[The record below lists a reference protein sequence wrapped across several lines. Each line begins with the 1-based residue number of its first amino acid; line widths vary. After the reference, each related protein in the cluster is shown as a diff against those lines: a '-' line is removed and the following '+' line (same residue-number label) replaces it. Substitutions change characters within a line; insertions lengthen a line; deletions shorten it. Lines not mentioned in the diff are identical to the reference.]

1 MENLV
6 FKRLV
11 VASDTLKSGNQ
22 FEFKPRFNLIT
33 ANDNSVG
40 KSTLA
45 KLLFWALGGDPVLD
59 VTWTGFDV
67 RCLVDFSVGNQ
78 TYQAGRYGN
87 IMFLRRPNGEWEK
100 FPKIT
105 GAYSDA
111 FAEIVGF
118 EALLPS
124 RSDSTK
130 LETPPPAFYFLPFYV
145 DQQRSWSHAWNGFT
159 NLEQYARWQKTI
171 IEYHTGYLRPEFFTF
186 EEKIAAQNLE
196 KKTAEGEVRKIETA
210 IDVVKTYVPQSSKM
224 VTLSKGEFDILAS
237 EVSDDIAKLQAKQED
252 LLGTI
257 AEIQTERV
265 YLQGQ
270 LDLAAI
276 ASSEL
281 DKDYTFSVECIE
293 GESLLCPLCGTVHDN
308 SSPSRASILADKDEA
323 ERQVMQI
330 SGKIERLNKELAN
343 SQKRLEST
351 RAEIDEINSKYK
363 SLEPS
368 IMPENEESTSEASFL
383 DSIASRA
390 VQKHVQRTM
399 ETKTALIRSINSTN
413 KNLRT
418 EQKKLLTKEQ
428 REDLN
433 AAFKNSL
440 TSYLQELNAQG
451 VNLAPVESPLDYK
464 KIHGSGGAAESTR
477 GILAYYMSV
486 IRQAHKAE
494 NEAFPA
500 IVIDTPN
507 QQEQADFNYEK
518 ILQFLMDAVPSNAQL
533 ILCAMNRDEIKD
545 YKREAHVIELDEQK
559 ILKETNYTECRSL
572 LNFDGSITGPSNN
585 LPS

>member
-159 NLEQYARWQKTI
+159 NLEQYAKWQKTI

-210 IDVVKTYVPQSSKM
+210 IDVVKTYVPQSRKM

-257 AEIQTERV
+257 AELQTERV

-293 GESLLCPLCGTVHDN
+293 GESLLCPLCGTMHDN

-330 SGKIERLNKELAN
+330 NGKIERLNKELAN

-351 RAEIDEINSKYK
+351 RTEIDEINSKYK

-368 IMPENEESTSEASFL
+368 SMPENQENASEASFL

-413 KNLRT
+413 RSLRA

-494 NEAFPA
+494 NEAFSA

-518 ILQFLMDAVPSNAQL
+518 ILQFLTGAVPSNAQL

>member
-1 MENLV
+1 MKNLA

-33 ANDNSVG
+33 ANDNSFG

-45 KLLFWALGGDPVLD
+45 KLLFWTLGGDPALD

-67 RCLVDFSVGNQ
+67 RCLVDFSVGNEA
-78 TYQAGRYGN
+78 YQVGRYGN
-87 IMFLRRPNGEWEK
+87 IMFLRRPNGQWEK

-105 GAYSDA
+105 GAYSEA

-118 EALLPS
+118 EALLPN

-130 LETPPPAFYFLPFYV
+130 LEAPPPAFYFLPFYV
-145 DQQRSWSHAWNGFT
+145 DQQRSWSQAWNGFT
-159 NLEQYARWQKTI
+159 NLEQYAKWQKTI
-171 IEYHTGYLRPEFFTF
+171 IEYHTGYLLPEFFTF

-210 IDVVKTYVPQSSKM
+210 IEVVKTYVPQSSKT
-224 VTLSKGEFDILAS
+224 VALSKGEFDALAS
-237 EVSDDIAKLQAKQED
+237 EVSDDIAKLQAKQEE
-252 LLGTI
+252 LLGSI
-257 AEIQTERV
+257 AEIQTERL

-270 LDLAAI
+270 LDLAKL
-276 ASSEL
+276 ASADLE
-281 DKDYTFSVECIE
+281 KDYTFSVECVE

-323 ERQVMQI
+323 DSQVMQLN
-330 SGKIERLNKELAN
+330 GKIECLNKKLAK
-343 SQKRLEST
+343 SQEKLEST
-351 RAEIDEINSKYK
+351 RAEIEAINSKYK

-368 IMPENEESTSEASFL
+368 DTPDSQTIAAESSFL

-399 ETKTALIRSINSTN
+399 ETKTALIRTIKSTN
-413 KNLRT
+413 RNLRS
-418 EQKKLLTKEQ
+418 EQKKLLTKEE
-428 REDLN
+428 REGLN
-433 AAFKNSL
+433 AAFKDSL
-440 TSYLQELNAQG
+440 AAYVQELNAQG

-486 IRQAHKAE
+486 IRQAHKAG
-494 NEAFPA
+494 NEAFSA
-500 IVIDTPN
+500 VVIDTPN

-518 ILQFLMDAVPSNAQL
+518 ILKFLMDTVPSNAQL
-533 ILCAMNRDEIKD
+533 ILCAMNRDEIKN
-545 YKREAHVIELDEQK
+545 YKSAAHVIELDEKK
-559 ILKETNYTECRSL
+559 ILRDTKYAECRAL
-572 LNFDGSITGPSNN
+572 LNFDGSILSSSITP
-585 LPS
+585 

>member
-159 NLEQYARWQKTI
+159 NLEQYAKWQKTI

-257 AEIQTERV
+257 AELQTERV

-293 GESLLCPLCGTVHDN
+293 GESLLCPLCGTMHDN

-330 SGKIERLNKELAN
+330 NGKIERLNKELAN

-351 RAEIDEINSKYK
+351 RTEIDQINSKYK

-368 IMPENEESTSEASFL
+368 SMPENQESASEASFL

-399 ETKTALIRSINSTN
+399 EIKTALIRSINSTN
-413 KNLRT
+413 RNLRT

-428 REDLN
+428 REELN

-494 NEAFPA
+494 NEAFSA

-518 ILQFLMDAVPSNAQL
+518 ILQFLMGAVPSNAQL

>member
-159 NLEQYARWQKTI
+159 NLEQYAKWQKTI

-210 IDVVKTYVPQSSKM
+210 IDVVKTYVPQSRKM

-257 AEIQTERV
+257 AELQTERV

-293 GESLLCPLCGTVHDN
+293 GESLLCPLCGTMHDN

-330 SGKIERLNKELAN
+330 NGKIERLNKELAN

-351 RAEIDEINSKYK
+351 RTEIDEINSKYK

-368 IMPENEESTSEASFL
+368 SMPENQENASEASFL

-413 KNLRT
+413 RSLRA

-451 VNLAPVESPLDYK
+451 VNL
-464 KIHGSGGAAESTR
+464 
-477 GILAYYMSV
+477 
-486 IRQAHKAE
+486 
-494 NEAFPA
+494 
-500 IVIDTPN
+500 
-507 QQEQADFNYEK
+507 
-518 ILQFLMDAVPSNAQL
+518 
-533 ILCAMNRDEIKD
+533 
-545 YKREAHVIELDEQK
+545 
-559 ILKETNYTECRSL
+559 
-572 LNFDGSITGPSNN
+572 
-585 LPS
+585 

>member
-1 MENLV
+1 MKNLV

-33 ANDNSVG
+33 ANDNSFG

-45 KLLFWALGGDPVLD
+45 KLLFWTLGGDPVLD

-67 RCLVDFSVGNQ
+67 RCLVDFSVGNE

-87 IMFLRRPNGEWEK
+87 IIFLRRPNGQWER

-105 GAYSDA
+105 GAYSEA

-118 EALLPS
+118 RALLPN
-124 RSDSTK
+124 RSDATK

-145 DQQRSWSHAWNGFT
+145 DQQRSWSQAWNGFT

-171 IEYHTGYLRPEFFTF
+171 IEYHTGYLLPEFFTF

-210 IDVVKTYVPQSSKM
+210 IEVVKTYVPQSIKT
-224 VTLSKGEFDILAS
+224 VALSKGEFDALAS
-237 EVSDDIAKLQAKQED
+237 EVSDDIAKLQAKQEE

-270 LDLAAI
+270 LDLAKL
-276 ASSEL
+276 ASAEL
-281 DKDYTFSVECIE
+281 EKDYTFSVECVE

-323 ERQVMQI
+323 DSQVMQL
-330 SGKIERLNKELAN
+330 SGKIERLNKKLAK
-343 SQKRLEST
+343 SQEKLEST
-351 RAEIDEINSKYK
+351 RAEIEAINSKYK

-368 IMPENEESTSEASFL
+368 DAPDNQSIAAESSLL

-399 ETKTALIRSINSTN
+399 EAKTALIRTIKSANR
-413 KNLRT
+413 NLRA
-418 EQKKLLTKEQ
+418 EQKKLLTKEE

-433 AAFKNSL
+433 AAFKDSL
-440 TSYLQELNAQG
+440 AAYVQELNAQG

-486 IRQAHKAE
+486 IRQAYKAE
-494 NEAFPA
+494 NEAVSA
-500 IVIDTPN
+500 VVIDTPN

-518 ILQFLMDAVPSNAQL
+518 ILKFLMDTVPSNAQL
-533 ILCAMNRDEIKD
+533 ILCAMNRDEIEN
-545 YKREAHVIELDEQK
+545 YKSAAHVIVLDEKK
-559 ILKETNYTECRSL
+559 ILRDTKYAECRSL
-572 LNFDGSITGPSNN
+572 LNFDGSIVEAAT
-585 LPS
+585 

>member
-105 GAYSDA
+105 GAYSDV

-118 EALLPS
+118 EAILPS
-124 RSDSTK
+124 RNDSTK

-159 NLEQYARWQKTI
+159 NLEQYAKWQKTI

-186 EEKIAAQNLE
+186 EEKIATQNLE

-293 GESLLCPLCGTVHDN
+293 GESLLCPLCGTMHDN

-330 SGKIERLNKELAN
+330 NRKIDRLNKELAN

-351 RAEIDEINSKYK
+351 RTEIDEINSKYK

-368 IMPENEESTSEASFL
+368 SMPENQESASEASFL

-413 KNLRT
+413 RKLRT

-433 AAFKNSL
+433 AAFKSSL

-486 IRQAHKAE
+486 IRQAHSAE
-494 NEAFPA
+494 NEAFSA

-518 ILQFLMDAVPSNAQL
+518 ILQFLMGAVPSNAQL

>member
-1 MENLV
+1 MKNLA

-33 ANDNSVG
+33 ANDNSFG

-45 KLLFWALGGDPVLD
+45 KLLFWTLGGDPALD
-59 VTWTGFDV
+59 ATWTGFDV
-67 RCLVDFSVGNQ
+67 RCLVDFSVGNE

-87 IMFLRRPNGEWEK
+87 IMFLRRPNSQWEK

-105 GAYSDA
+105 GAYSEA

-118 EALLPS
+118 QALLPN
-124 RSDSTK
+124 RSDATK

-145 DQQRSWSHAWNGFT
+145 DQQRSWSQAWNGFT
-159 NLEQYARWQKTI
+159 NLEQYAKWQKTI
-171 IEYHTGYLRPEFFTF
+171 IEYHTGYLLPEFFTF

-196 KKTAEGEVRKIETA
+196 KKNAEGEVRKIETA
-210 IDVVKTYVPQSSKM
+210 IEVVKTYVPQSSKT
-224 VTLSKGEFDILAS
+224 VALSKGEFDALAF
-237 EVSDDIAKLQAKQED
+237 EVSDDIAKLQAKQEE

-257 AEIQTERV
+257 AEIQTERL

-270 LDLAAI
+270 LDLARL
-276 ASSEL
+276 ASADLE
-281 DKDYTFSVECIE
+281 KDYTFSVECVE

-323 ERQVMQI
+323 DSQVMQLN
-330 SGKIERLNKELAN
+330 GKIERLNKNLAK
-343 SQKRLEST
+343 SQEKLEST
-351 RAEIDEINSKYK
+351 RAEIEAINNKYK

-368 IMPENEESTSEASFL
+368 DIPGNQSIATESSFL

-399 ETKTALIRSINSTN
+399 ETKTALIRTIKSANR
-413 KNLRT
+413 NLRA
-418 EQKKLLTKEQ
+418 EQKKLLTKEE

-433 AAFKNSL
+433 TAFKDSL
-440 TSYLQELNAQG
+440 AAYVQELNAQG

-486 IRQAHKAE
+486 IRQAHKVE
-494 NEAFPA
+494 NEAFSA
-500 IVIDTPN
+500 VVIDTPN

-518 ILQFLMDAVPSNAQL
+518 ILKFLMDTVPSNAQL
-533 ILCAMNRDEIKD
+533 ILCAMNRDEIKN
-545 YKREAHVIELDEQK
+545 YKSAAHVIELDEKK
-559 ILKETNYTECRSL
+559 ILRDTKYTECRSL
-572 LNFDGSITGPSNN
+572 LNFDGSIVEAAT
-585 LPS
+585 

>member
-1 MENLV
+1 MKNLA

-33 ANDNSVG
+33 ANDNSFG

-45 KLLFWALGGDPVLD
+45 KLLFWTLGGDPVLD

-67 RCLVDFSVGNQ
+67 RCLVDFTLGNE

-87 IMFLRRPNGEWEK
+87 IMFLRRPSGQWEK

-105 GAYSDA
+105 GAYSEA

-118 EALLPS
+118 EALLPN

-145 DQQRSWSHAWNGFT
+145 DQQRSWSQAWNGFT
-159 NLEQYARWQKTI
+159 NLEQYAKWQKTI
-171 IEYHTGYLRPEFFTF
+171 IEYHTGYLLPEFFTF

-196 KKTAEGEVRKIETA
+196 KKTAEGEVKKIETA
-210 IDVVKTYVPQSSKM
+210 IEVVKTYVPQSSKT
-224 VTLSKGEFDILAS
+224 VALSKGEFDALAT
-237 EVSDDIAKLQAKQED
+237 EVSDDIAKLQAKQEE

-257 AEIQTERV
+257 AEIQTERL

-270 LDLAAI
+270 LDLAKL
-276 ASSEL
+276 ASADLE
-281 DKDYTFSVECIE
+281 KDYTFSVECVE

-323 ERQVMQI
+323 DSQVMQLN
-330 SGKIERLNKELAN
+330 GKFERLNKKLAK
-343 SQKRLEST
+343 SQEKLEST
-351 RAEIDEINSKYK
+351 RAEIEVINSKYK
-363 SLEPS
+363 SIEPT
-368 IMPENEESTSEASFL
+368 ETADAEASTPEASFL

-390 VQKHVQRTM
+390 VQRHVQRTM
-399 ETKTALIRSINSTN
+399 ETKTALIRLIKSTN
-413 KNLRT
+413 KTLRT
-418 EQKKLLTKEQ
+418 EQKKLLTKEE

-433 AAFKNSL
+433 AAFKDSL
-440 TSYLQELNAQG
+440 AAYVQELNAQG

-494 NEAFPA
+494 NEAFSA
-500 IVIDTPN
+500 VVIDTPN

-518 ILQFLMDAVPSNAQL
+518 ILKFLMETVPSNAQL
-533 ILCAMNRDEIKD
+533 ILCAMNRDEIKN
-545 YKREAHVIELDEQK
+545 YKSAAHVIELDEKK
-559 ILKETNYTECRSL
+559 ILRDTKYAECRAL
-572 LNFDGSITGPSNN
+572 LNFDGSILSSSTTQ
-585 LPS
+585 

>member
-45 KLLFWALGGDPVLD
+45 KLLFWTLGGDPVLD

-145 DQQRSWSHAWNGFT
+145 DQQRSWSYAWNGFT
-159 NLEQYARWQKTI
+159 NLEQYAKWQKTI

-237 EVSDDIAKLQAKQED
+237 EVSDDIARLQAKQED

-257 AEIQTERV
+257 AELQTERV

-293 GESLLCPLCGTVHDN
+293 GESLLCPLCGTMHDN

-343 SQKRLEST
+343 SQKKLEST
-351 RAEIDEINSKYK
+351 RTEIDEINSKYK

-368 IMPENEESTSEASFL
+368 SMPENQESASEASFL

-399 ETKTALIRSINSTN
+399 EIKTALIRSINSTN
-413 KNLRT
+413 RNLRA

-433 AAFKNSL
+433 AAFKSSL

-494 NEAFPA
+494 NEAFSA

-518 ILQFLMDAVPSNAQL
+518 ILQFLMGSVPSNAQL

-572 LNFDGSITGPSNN
+572 LNFDGSITGTSNN

>member
-130 LETPPPAFYFLPFYV
+130 LEIPPPAFYFLPFYV

-159 NLEQYARWQKTI
+159 NLEQYAKWQKTI

-257 AEIQTERV
+257 AELQTERI

-293 GESLLCPLCGTVHDN
+293 GESLLCPLCGTMHDN

-330 SGKIERLNKELAN
+330 NGKIERLNKELAN

-351 RAEIDEINSKYK
+351 RTEIDEINSKYK

-368 IMPENEESTSEASFL
+368 SMPENQENASEASFL

-413 KNLRT
+413 RNLRA
-418 EQKKLLTKEQ
+418 EQKNLLTKEQ

-494 NEAFPA
+494 NEAFSA

-518 ILQFLMDAVPSNAQL
+518 ILQFLMGAVPSNAQL

>member
-159 NLEQYARWQKTI
+159 NLEQYAKWQKTI

-257 AEIQTERV
+257 AELQTERV

-293 GESLLCPLCGTVHDN
+293 GESLLCPLCGTMHDN

-330 SGKIERLNKELAN
+330 NGKIERLNKELAN

-351 RAEIDEINSKYK
+351 RTEIDQINSKYK

-368 IMPENEESTSEASFL
+368 SMPENQESASEASFL

-399 ETKTALIRSINSTN
+399 EIKTALIRSINSTN
-413 KNLRT
+413 RNLRT

-428 REDLN
+428 REELN

-440 TSYLQELNAQG
+440 TYYLQELNAQG

-494 NEAFPA
+494 NEAFSA

-518 ILQFLMDAVPSNAQL
+518 ILQFLMGAVPSNAQL

>member
-1 MENLV
+1 MKNLA

-33 ANDNSVG
+33 ANDNSFG

-45 KLLFWALGGDPVLD
+45 KLLFWTLGGDPVLD

-67 RCLVDFSVGNQ
+67 RGLVDFSVGNE

-87 IMFLRRPNGEWEK
+87 IMFLRRPNGQWEK

-105 GAYSDA
+105 GAYSEA

-118 EALLPS
+118 QALLPN
-124 RSDSTK
+124 RSDATK

-145 DQQRSWSHAWNGFT
+145 DQQRSWSQAWNGFT
-159 NLEQYARWQKTI
+159 NLEQYAKWQKTI
-171 IEYHTGYLRPEFFTF
+171 IEYHTGYLLPEFFTF

-196 KKTAEGEVRKIETA
+196 KKNAEGEVRKIETA
-210 IDVVKTYVPQSSKM
+210 IEVVKTYVPQSRKT
-224 VTLSKGEFDILAS
+224 VALSKGEFDALAS
-237 EVSDDIAKLQAKQED
+237 EVSDDIAKLQAKQEE
-252 LLGTI
+252 LFGTI
-257 AEIQTERV
+257 TEIQTERV

-270 LDLAAI
+270 LDLAKL
-276 ASSEL
+276 ASADLE
-281 DKDYTFSVECIE
+281 KDYTFSVECVE

-323 ERQVMQI
+323 DSQVMQL
-330 SGKIERLNKELAN
+330 SGKIERLNIKLAK
-343 SQKRLEST
+343 SQEKLEST
-351 RAEIDEINSKYK
+351 RAEIEAINSKYK

-368 IMPENEESTSEASFL
+368 DTPDNQSIAAESSFL

-399 ETKTALIRSINSTN
+399 KAKTTLIRTIKSANR
-413 KNLRT
+413 NLRA
-418 EQKKLLTKEQ
+418 EQKKLLTKEE

-433 AAFKNSL
+433 AAFKDSL
-440 TSYLQELNAQG
+440 AAYVQELNAQG

-486 IRQAHKAE
+486 IRQAYKAE
-494 NEAFPA
+494 NEAVSA
-500 IVIDTPN
+500 VVIDTPN

-518 ILQFLMDAVPSNAQL
+518 ILKFLMDTVPSNAQL
-533 ILCAMNRDEIKD
+533 ILCAMNRDEIKN
-545 YKREAHVIELDEQK
+545 YKSAAHVIELDEKK
-559 ILKETNYTECRSL
+559 ILIDTKYAECRSL
-572 LNFDGSITGPSNN
+572 LNFDGSIIEAAT
-585 LPS
+585 

>member
-159 NLEQYARWQKTI
+159 NLEQYAKWQKTI

-210 IDVVKTYVPQSSKM
+210 IDVVKTYVPQSRKM

-257 AEIQTERV
+257 AELQTERV

-293 GESLLCPLCGTVHDN
+293 GESLLCPLCGTMHDN

-330 SGKIERLNKELAN
+330 NGKIERLNKELAN

-351 RAEIDEINSKYK
+351 RTEIDEINSKYK

-368 IMPENEESTSEASFL
+368 SMPENQENASEASFL

-413 KNLRT
+413 RGLRA

-494 NEAFPA
+494 NEAFSA

-518 ILQFLMDAVPSNAQL
+518 ILQFLTGAVPSNAQL

>member
-1 MENLV
+1 MKNLV

-22 FEFKPRFNLIT
+22 FEFKPCFNLIT
-33 ANDNSVG
+33 ANDNSFG

-45 KLLFWALGGDPVLD
+45 KLLFWTLGGDPVLD

-67 RCLVDFSVGNQ
+67 RCLVDFSVGNE

-87 IMFLRRPNGEWEK
+87 IMFLRRPNGQWER

-105 GAYSDA
+105 GAYSEA

-118 EALLPS
+118 RALLPN
-124 RSDSTK
+124 RSDATK

-145 DQQRSWSHAWNGFT
+145 DQQRSWSQAWNGFT

-171 IEYHTGYLRPEFFTF
+171 IEYHTGYLLPEFFTF

-210 IDVVKTYVPQSSKM
+210 IEVVKTYVPQSIKT
-224 VTLSKGEFDILAS
+224 VALSKGEFDALAS
-237 EVSDDIAKLQAKQED
+237 EVSDDIAKLQAKQEE

-270 LDLAAI
+270 LDLAKL
-276 ASSEL
+276 ASAEL
-281 DKDYTFSVECIE
+281 EKDYTFSVECVE

-323 ERQVMQI
+323 DSQVMQL
-330 SGKIERLNKELAN
+330 SGKIERLNKKLAK
-343 SQKRLEST
+343 SQEKLEST
-351 RAEIDEINSKYK
+351 RAEIEAINSKYK

-368 IMPENEESTSEASFL
+368 DAPDNQSIAAESSLL

-399 ETKTALIRSINSTN
+399 EAKTALIRTIKSANR
-413 KNLRT
+413 NLRA
-418 EQKKLLTKEQ
+418 EQKKLLTKEE

-433 AAFKNSL
+433 AAFKDSL
-440 TSYLQELNAQG
+440 AAYVQELNAQG

-486 IRQAHKAE
+486 IRQAYKAE
-494 NEAFPA
+494 NEAVSA
-500 IVIDTPN
+500 VVIDTPN

-518 ILQFLMDAVPSNAQL
+518 ILKFLMDTVPSNAQL
-533 ILCAMNRDEIKD
+533 ILCAMNRDEIEN
-545 YKREAHVIELDEQK
+545 YKSAAHVIVLDEKK
-559 ILKETNYTECRSL
+559 ILRDTKYAECRSL
-572 LNFDGSITGPSNN
+572 LNFDGSIVEAAT
-585 LPS
+585 

>member
-159 NLEQYARWQKTI
+159 NLEQYAKWQKTI

-210 IDVVKTYVPQSSKM
+210 IDVVKTYVPQSRKM

-237 EVSDDIAKLQAKQED
+237 EVSDDIAKLQAKQEN

-270 LDLAAI
+270 LDLATI

-293 GESLLCPLCGTVHDN
+293 GESLLCPLCGTMHDN

-330 SGKIERLNKELAN
+330 NGKIERLNKELAN

-351 RAEIDEINSKYK
+351 RTEIDEINSKYK

-368 IMPENEESTSEASFL
+368 SMPENQENASEASFL

-413 KNLRT
+413 RSLRA

-494 NEAFPA
+494 NEAFSA

-518 ILQFLMDAVPSNAQL
+518 ILQFLTGAVPSNAQL

>member
-1 MENLV
+1 MKNLA

-33 ANDNSVG
+33 ANDNSFG

-45 KLLFWALGGDPVLD
+45 KLLFWTLGGDPVLD

-67 RCLVDFSVGNQ
+67 RCLVDFTLGNE

-87 IMFLRRPNGEWEK
+87 IMFLRRPNDQWEK

-105 GAYSDA
+105 GAYSEA

-118 EALLPS
+118 EALLPN

-145 DQQRSWSHAWNGFT
+145 DQQRSWSQAWNGFI
-159 NLEQYARWQKTI
+159 NLEQYAKWQKTI
-171 IEYHTGYLRPEFFTF
+171 IEYHTGYLLPEFFTF

-196 KKTAEGEVRKIETA
+196 KKAAEGEVKKIETA
-210 IDVVKTYVPQSSKM
+210 IEVVKTYVPQSSKT
-224 VTLSKGEFDILAS
+224 VALSKGEFDALAT
-237 EVSDDIAKLQAKQED
+237 EVSDDIAKLQAKQEE

-257 AEIQTERV
+257 AEIQTERL

-270 LDLAAI
+270 LDLAKL
-276 ASSEL
+276 ASADLE
-281 DKDYTFSVECIE
+281 KDYTFSVECVE

-323 ERQVMQI
+323 DSQVMQLN
-330 SGKIERLNKELAN
+330 GKIERLNKKLAK
-343 SQKRLEST
+343 SQEKLEST
-351 RAEIDEINSKYK
+351 RAEIEVINSKYK
-363 SLEPS
+363 SLEPTETADAEANT
-368 IMPENEESTSEASFL
+368 PEASFL

-399 ETKTALIRSINSTN
+399 ETKTALIRSIKSAN
-413 KNLRT
+413 KTLRT
-418 EQKKLLTKEQ
+418 EQKKLLTKEE

-433 AAFKNSL
+433 AAFKDSL
-440 TSYLQELNAQG
+440 TAYVQELNAQG

-494 NEAFPA
+494 NEVFSAV
-500 IVIDTPN
+500 VIDTPN

-518 ILQFLMDAVPSNAQL
+518 ILKFLMETVPSNAQL
-533 ILCAMNRDEIKD
+533 ILCAMNRDEIKN
-545 YKREAHVIELDEQK
+545 YKSAAHVIELDEKK
-559 ILKETNYTECRSL
+559 ILRDTKYAECRDL
-572 LNFDGSITGPSNN
+572 LNFDGSILSSSTIQ
-585 LPS
+585 